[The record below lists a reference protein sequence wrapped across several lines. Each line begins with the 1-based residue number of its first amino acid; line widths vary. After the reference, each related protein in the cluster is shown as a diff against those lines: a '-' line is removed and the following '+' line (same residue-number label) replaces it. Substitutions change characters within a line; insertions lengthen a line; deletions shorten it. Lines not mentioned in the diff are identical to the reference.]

1 MDVIIAS
8 VVVSTSVDPL
18 IVDVITYLSDD
29 SRKQVLQLLS
39 DDSGKVGDF
48 VNASIHSI
56 TSDTSL
62 ATLIA
67 SSSISSTSLFTRPY
81 TLLQNILRVTAAQ
94 VKMVENGAKSGEDE
108 NVEDVQMA
116 DHLRPMEELLRIPIL
131 GIEDAIVVPA
141 VLADQFE
148 LKLELLD
155 FEEIDAFLSLDDSI
169 PLGIDNGIYDSEGD
183 IFFQEELL
191 NDEISRDL
199 PLKELKVYEPSMTKS
214 LIEKPLDIDKEI
226 YDSEGDILFLE
237 KLLKDEP
244 SKSDKSD
251 IYTLIGEPPDTF
263 LMEDEEIKLN
273 PLKDSDDSVPIPR
286 NDKEFVEPWT
296 IEEEIDLCKAF
307 VAKSEDSVQ
316 GNGKK
321 VAGFWREVA
330 KLFHED
336 MGEDKRSYDS
346 VNYKW
351 KNRIRPKLEYH
362 TIYNAPFTLT
372 ECWKILKDHPKWKKF
387 EMPKFYKSKQSSS
400 KKSRTSENRSQGN
413 SDSAHIGVNLN
424 DEAADLEDVEA
435 QEVPAPIGRDRAK
448 KKGSSSG
455 ARSETSIAGDPSLV
469 DALLSKFTMAATPI
483 FTQRKE
489 SSSEYLGIKE
499 RELELEE
506 RKRQEQG
513 ELERLMIAQC
523 DKELDLQQKM
533 FEFQQQQKF
542 EEDLKYYNED
552 HDHLIGRALS
562 TALFLNKKIK
572 ERWNLD
578 Y

>member
-1 MDVIIAS
+1 MYRPQRAS
-8 VVVSTSVDPL
+8 PPPSQSSPIPAFNLDDDNFEPL
-18 IVDVITYLSDD
+18 WASASQPFQPYSEGPSQPVEDD
-29 SRKQVLQLLS
+29 SPVEEVEPVKPKRKY
-39 DDSGKVGDF
+39 
-48 VNASIHSI
+48 
-56 TSDTSL
+56 
-62 ATLIA
+62 
-67 SSSISSTSLFTRPY
+67 TRRSKP
-81 TLLQNILRVTAAQ
+81 
-94 VKMVENGAKSGEDE
+94 
-108 NVEDVQMA
+108 
-116 DHLRPMEELLRIPIL
+116 
-131 GIEDAIVVPA
+131 
-141 VLADQFE
+141 
-148 LKLELLD
+148 
-155 FEEIDAFLSLDDSI
+155 
-169 PLGIDNGIYDSEGD
+169 
-183 IFFQEELL
+183 
-191 NDEISRDL
+191 
-199 PLKELKVYEPSMTKS
+199 TK
-214 LIEKPLDIDKEI
+214 K
-226 YDSEGDILFLE
+226 
-237 KLLKDEP
+237 
-244 SKSDKSD
+244 
-251 IYTLIGEPPDTF
+251 
-263 LMEDEEIKLN
+263 
-273 PLKDSDDSVPIPR
+273 

-296 IEEEIDLCKAF
+296 IEEEIALCKAF

-321 VAGFWREVA
+321 AAGFWREVA
-330 KLFHED
+330 ERFHEE

-346 VNYKW
+346 VNCKW
-351 KNRIRPKLEYH
+351 KNRIRPKVSQFCEIYNSVRDRHQSGSCDNTVYQEAELEYR

-372 ECWKILKDHPKWKKF
+372 ECWKILKDHPKWKKV

-400 KKSRTSENRSQGN
+400 KKSRTSENTSQGN

-424 DEAADLEDVEA
+424 DEAADSEDVEA

-469 DALLSKFTMAATPI
+469 DALLSKFTMAATPF

-489 SSSEYLGIKE
+489 SSSEYLRIKE

-513 ELERLMIAQC
+513 ELERLRIAQR

-562 TALFLNKKIK
+562 TALFLKKKIK